1 MEYNIK
7 FESHDISENIE
18 GGKTI
23 LEAAALAS
31 IPIEGNCGGA
41 GNCKKCQVAILDN
54 KVFAANAIPALS
66 KNKPQMVLACKYK
79 IHSDLTI
86 NVPIQNDA
94 FKRKTTMNFQNKDI
108 KPNSSIGKSYIE
120 LDKPSIN
127 NQIPDYERIVTAL
140 NLKPGNPSKELL
152 QILPRVLRDSK
163 FSITA
168 VTRDNELIWVEPGD
182 TTAEN
187 YGLVYDIGTT
197 TVVCHLINLTN
208 GAIEKSTADT
218 NPQNIFGADVISR
231 VNHVMTNSKNNK
243 GLNQLYT
250 KINTVINALAV
261 ELIRKK
267 SIDKNRIYD
276 VTVVGNTTMSQ
287 LFMGVDPTYLATSP
301 FIPTY
306 VQGVNLKASE
316 LNLDINPTANVFLL
330 PNIAGYVGSDTV
342 GVILAT
348 HLHKQPEYSLAIDV
362 GTNGELALSGNGKI
376 LTCSTAAGPA
386 FEGAQIK
393 CGMRAAEG
401 AIEAVYIDNETG
413 TCTYET
419 IGNTKPKGICGSGV
433 LDVVAQLYK
442 SGILD
447 KFGAFRFGRNNDGHI
462 NDKLKERISKGD
474 HGYEFVLATAKEAYK
489 GIPIVICQKDI
500 RELQMGKGA
509 IYAGIKILM
518 KEMNITV
525 ENLQKIMIAGAF
537 GNYIKVESALAIG
550 LLPNITKDKISSV
563 GNAASEGARLALISK
578 DERELG
584 CELAKRCKHIELS
597 SYEEFQNEYMNALNF
612 PEI

>member
-197 TVVCHLINLTN
+197 T
-208 GAIEKSTADT
+208 
-218 NPQNIFGADVISR
+218 
-231 VNHVMTNSKNNK
+231 
-243 GLNQLYT
+243 
-250 KINTVINALAV
+250 
-261 ELIRKK
+261 
-267 SIDKNRIYD
+267 
-276 VTVVGNTTMSQ
+276 
-287 LFMGVDPTYLATSP
+287 
-301 FIPTY
+301 
-306 VQGVNLKASE
+306 
-316 LNLDINPTANVFLL
+316 
-330 PNIAGYVGSDTV
+330 
-342 GVILAT
+342 
-348 HLHKQPEYSLAIDV
+348 
-362 GTNGELALSGNGKI
+362 
-376 LTCSTAAGPA
+376 
-386 FEGAQIK
+386 
-393 CGMRAAEG
+393 
-401 AIEAVYIDNETG
+401 
-413 TCTYET
+413 
-419 IGNTKPKGICGSGV
+419 
-433 LDVVAQLYK
+433 
-442 SGILD
+442 
-447 KFGAFRFGRNNDGHI
+447 
-462 NDKLKERISKGD
+462 
-474 HGYEFVLATAKEAYK
+474 
-489 GIPIVICQKDI
+489 
-500 RELQMGKGA
+500 
-509 IYAGIKILM
+509 
-518 KEMNITV
+518 
-525 ENLQKIMIAGAF
+525 
-537 GNYIKVESALAIG
+537 
-550 LLPNITKDKISSV
+550 
-563 GNAASEGARLALISK
+563 
-578 DERELG
+578 
-584 CELAKRCKHIELS
+584 
-597 SYEEFQNEYMNALNF
+597 
-612 PEI
+612 

>member
-1 MEYNIK
+1 
-7 FESHDISENIE
+7 
-18 GGKTI
+18 
-23 LEAAALAS
+23 
-31 IPIEGNCGGA
+31 
-41 GNCKKCQVAILDN
+41 
-54 KVFAANAIPALS
+54 
-66 KNKPQMVLACKYK
+66 
-79 IHSDLTI
+79 
-86 NVPIQNDA
+86 
-94 FKRKTTMNFQNKDI
+94 
-108 KPNSSIGKSYIE
+108 
-120 LDKPSIN
+120 
-127 NQIPDYERIVTAL
+127 
-140 NLKPGNPSKELL
+140 
-152 QILPRVLRDSK
+152 
-163 FSITA
+163 
-168 VTRDNELIWVEPGD
+168 
-182 TTAEN
+182 
-187 YGLVYDIGTT
+187 
-197 TVVCHLINLTN
+197 
-208 GAIEKSTADT
+208 
-218 NPQNIFGADVISR
+218 
-231 VNHVMTNSKNNK
+231 
-243 GLNQLYT
+243 
-250 KINTVINALAV
+250 
-261 ELIRKK
+261 
-267 SIDKNRIYD
+267 
-276 VTVVGNTTMSQ
+276 
-287 LFMGVDPTYLATSP
+287 
-301 FIPTY
+301 
-306 VQGVNLKASE
+306 
-316 LNLDINPTANVFLL
+316 
-330 PNIAGYVGSDTV
+330 
-342 GVILAT
+342 
-348 HLHKQPEYSLAIDV
+348 
-362 GTNGELALSGNGKI
+362 
-376 LTCSTAAGPA
+376 
-386 FEGAQIK
+386 
-393 CGMRAAEG
+393 
-401 AIEAVYIDNETG
+401 
-413 TCTYET
+413 T